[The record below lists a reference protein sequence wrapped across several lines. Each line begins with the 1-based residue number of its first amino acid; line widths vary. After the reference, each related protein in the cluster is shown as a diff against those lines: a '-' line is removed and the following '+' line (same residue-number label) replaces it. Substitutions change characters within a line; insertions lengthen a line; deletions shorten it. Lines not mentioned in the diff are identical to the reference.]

1 MFMILSA
8 NQQWPANQA
17 VTPDAKG
24 DFRSKEVHGLP
35 SAKKTFDQVLSPLRA
50 ADLPANTDNQGIDP
64 GLNEAVEF
72 GTFSSIIGLN
82 QVEIPKVGVDVDPEG
97 SVIQPLKFSAIFEW
111 LRENAQLEGPEKVD
125 LNTILPSCE
134 SSVRPEG
141 ENPALISF
149 LEQLTF
155 SDEALPHAALAEKLA
170 VVLSKAKTQDSF
182 FGKNKAAYPELVKV
196 LLDST
201 DTASAK
207 PGSEAIPKVKGFQV
221 TDQKQQNT
229 DRLIGTTKLL
239 EAIKLLYGIS
249 RMEASGRIEG
259 VDWGTEPT
267 EPLVPIAEDAG
278 EKGAAFK
285 EQLAFNIRPQ
295 GENPALISFLEQLTT
310 FPDETPSHA
319 ALAEKLAVVL
329 SKAKTQDSFFGKNK
343 AAYPELVKVLLD
355 STDTAS
361 AKPGSEAIP
370 KVKGFQVTDQKQQNT
385 DRLIGTTKLLEA
397 IKLLYGIS
405 RMEASGRIEGVDW
418 GTEPTEPLVPIAED
432 AGEKGAAFKEQLA
445 FNLKGEGDPLPRG
458 EIPLTPRTEFAGGS
472 WIDGAKTADSQEIP
486 RPGDLFQQIV
496 QKARIAVKAGY
507 PEMEIQLKPDSLGKL
522 KLHIALENG
531 LISARFIAE
540 SLQVKHIIEASLPQ
554 LKQSLGEQGLQL
566 DRLEVS
572 VDNGST
578 DQQGDA
584 HDAYFYQ
591 NQKDAE
597 NHYPYRGW
605 NPESGLTEAE
615 QYETAVITR
624 WEEGSSFDYLA

>member
-182 FGKNKAAYPELVKV
+182 FGENKAAYPELVKV

-239 EAIKLLYGIS
+239 EAIKFHYGIS
-249 RMEASGRIEG
+249 RMEAPGKTEE

-267 EPLVPIAEDAG
+267 EPLV
-278 EKGAAFK
+278 
-285 EQLAFNIRPQ
+285 
-295 GENPALISFLEQLTT
+295 S
-310 FPDETPSHA
+310 
-319 ALAEKLAVVL
+319 
-329 SKAKTQDSFFGKNK
+329 
-343 AAYPELVKVLLD
+343 
-355 STDTAS
+355 
-361 AKPGSEAIP
+361 
-370 KVKGFQVTDQKQQNT
+370 
-385 DRLIGTTKLLEA
+385 
-397 IKLLYGIS
+397 
-405 RMEASGRIEGVDW
+405 
-418 GTEPTEPLVPIAED
+418 IAED